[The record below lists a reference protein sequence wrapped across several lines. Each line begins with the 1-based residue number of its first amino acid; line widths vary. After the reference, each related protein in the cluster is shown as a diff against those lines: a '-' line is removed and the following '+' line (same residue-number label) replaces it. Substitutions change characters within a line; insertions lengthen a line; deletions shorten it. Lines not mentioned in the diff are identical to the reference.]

1 MNENGQKN
9 KRALLKV
16 FLKAYWWAILIVL
29 FAPVL
34 LNFIILIPAF
44 SPVVGKDTD
53 WLSFHGSYIG
63 SVIASLITLY
73 VLYKQLQHNHEEN
86 ERTRR
91 DNQAI
96 NEKNRQL
103 QLNILKY
110 EQQRQWLLESKT
122 SLINNVHAYNHNDVR
137 EVCHAI
143 MFHHE
148 KEDISS
154 KIKALI
160 DRIDQCDMAVRLL
173 ISIDDKNSQ
182 DFNSIRR
189 QSYDEYIHI
198 IKDIQQLTWFVN
210 QGYLTISVALMSMP
224 YPDTLREEIQKKIIV
239 PNISDPKAVNIKL
252 SEIAL
257 GRADETLRIYKSI
270 WDATFKYIHQQNIDI
285 EQILTE

>member
-1 MNENGQKN
+1 
-9 KRALLKV
+9 
-16 FLKAYWWAILIVL
+16 
-29 FAPVL
+29 
-34 LNFIILIPAF
+34 
-44 SPVVGKDTD
+44 
-53 WLSFHGSYIG
+53 
-63 SVIASLITLY
+63 
-73 VLYKQLQHNHEEN
+73 
-86 ERTRR
+86 
-91 DNQAI
+91 
-96 NEKNRQL
+96 
-103 QLNILKY
+103 
-110 EQQRQWLLESKT
+110 
-122 SLINNVHAYNHNDVR
+122 
-137 EVCHAI
+137 

-270 WDATFKYIHQQNIDI
+270 WEATFKYIHQQNIDI